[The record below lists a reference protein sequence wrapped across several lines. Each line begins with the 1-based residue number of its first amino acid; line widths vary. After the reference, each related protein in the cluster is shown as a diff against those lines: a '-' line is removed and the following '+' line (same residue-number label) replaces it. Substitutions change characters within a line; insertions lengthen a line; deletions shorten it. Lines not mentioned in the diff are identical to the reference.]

1 MLLSEILK
9 MRNINNEKIKI
20 IRNTV
25 NRHYIKDLFN
35 NGLFEAYQSFQ
46 KSDIFKNYDYIISFT
61 EYKGSQS
68 LLYGFYK
75 ITNMKIL
82 NDFPENLKIIKEHEK
97 WNEGPYYK
105 YDFEKMNFL
114 KDLEDRLIIDW
125 GKSTLSWHQKLLNKE
140 IVQILP
146 KGYLKEF
153 PGYQNVILS
162 FDELEKIINN
172 PDSNKQWKNM
182 LSKVFGVYLILDKTD
197 GKQYVG
203 SAYGKNGIWG
213 RWSQY
218 AKTKHGNN
226 KYLIELL
233 EEYPNRFKNFQY
245 SILNVLPNS
254 LMKEEVIEKENIAK
268 EKMGS
273 KVFGL
278 NGN

>member
-1 MLLSEILK
+1 
-9 MRNINNEKIKI
+9 
-20 IRNTV
+20 
-25 NRHYIKDLFN
+25 
-35 NGLFEAYQSFQ
+35 
-46 KSDIFKNYDYIISFT
+46 
-61 EYKGSQS
+61 
-68 LLYGFYK
+68 
-75 ITNMKIL
+75 
-82 NDFPENLKIIKEHEK
+82 
-97 WNEGPYYK
+97 
-105 YDFEKMNFL
+105 
-114 KDLEDRLIIDW
+114 
-125 GKSTLSWHQKLLNKE
+125 LNKE

>member
-1 MLLSEILK
+1 MLLSEIIK
-9 MRNINNEKIKI
+9 MRNLEDKKIKI
-20 IRNTV
+20 IRNTI
-25 NRHYIKDLFN
+25 NRSYIKGLIKRE
-35 NGLFEAYQSFQ
+35 LFEEYQSFQ
-46 KSDIFKNYDYIISFT
+46 KSDIFKNYDYIISFI

-68 LLYGFYK
+68 LLYGIYK
-75 ITNMKIL
+75 VNDMKIL
-82 NDFPENLKIIKEHEK
+82 KHFPENLKIIKENEN

-105 YDFEKMNFL
+105 YNFEKVNFL
-114 KDLEDRLIIDW
+114 NDLEGRLIIDW
-125 GKSTLSWHQKLLNKE
+125 GKSTLSWHQKSLNKE
-140 IVQILP
+140 VVQILP

-162 FDELEKIINN
+162 FDDLKKIINN
-172 PDSNKQWKNM
+172 PDANKQWKNM

-197 GKQYVG
+197 GKQYIG

-213 RWSQY
+213 RWNQY
-218 AKTKHGNN
+218 VKTKHGNN
-226 KYLIELL
+226 KYLVELL
-233 EEYPNRFKNFQY
+233 EKYPNRYKNFQY
-245 SILNVLPNS
+245 SIINVLPNS

>member
-9 MRNINNEKIKI
+9 IRNINDKKIKI
-20 IRNTV
+20 IRNTI
-25 NRHYIKDLFN
+25 NRSYIKELFN
-35 NGLFEAYQSFQ
+35 KGLFEEYQSFQ
-46 KSDIFKNYDYIISFT
+46 KSDIFKNFDYILSFT

-82 NDFPENLKIIKEHEK
+82 NDFPENIKIIKENEN

-105 YDFEKMNFL
+105 YEFEKVDSL
-114 KDLEDRLIIDW
+114 YDLEGRLIIDW

-140 IVQILP
+140 VVQIFP

-162 FDELEKIINN
+162 FDELKKITNN
-172 PDSNKQWKNM
+172 PDANKQWKNM
-182 LSKVFGVYLILDKTD
+182 LSKIFGVYLILDKTD
-197 GKQYVG
+197 GKQYIG
-203 SAYGKNGIWG
+203 SAYGKNGIWE

-226 KYLIELL
+226 KLLIELL
-233 EEYPNRFKNFQY
+233 NNYPERYRNFQY

-268 EKMGS
+268 DKLGS
-273 KVFGL
+273 KVFGF